1 MDIPLPPSPPRPAS
15 PVKPASPVEYSPSH
29 VTMSDDD
36 DLEPQVIVQ
45 KIKNNESSKKV
56 ETVGEVSK
64 AISPPKAISID
75 LKRNAKVL
83 GINRA
88 AQLLNAF
95 KSTKTGHISLD
106 LAKSTS
112 RAKISK
118 LKNFD
123 DEENEQV
130 GSIPYGGI
138 RTAEYC

>member
-15 PVKPASPVEYSPSH
+15 PVKPSAPVEYSPSP

-56 ETVGEVSK
+56 ETAGEVSKAVSPLK

-75 LKRNAKVL
+75 LKRNPKVL
-83 GINRA
+83 GVNRA
-88 AQLLNAF
+88 AQLLHAF
-95 KSTKTGHISLD
+95 KTTKAGPISLD
-106 LAKSTS
+106 LAKATS

-123 DEENEQV
+123 DDENEQV
-130 GSIPYGGI
+130 
-138 RTAEYC
+138 